1 MGEKSYFILPP
12 SFWGSA
18 GHCWHFLT
26 CTQKHHSCLCD
37 MFTCGIFLCAC
48 VSPKSPLHKETSP
61 VRFGVHPTAAW
72 GLPPWLSGKEL
83 VCNARDAGDADSIP
97 GSGRSPGEGNG
108 NPLEYSCLENP
119 TDRGA
124 WRVTVHGV
132 SKSQTRLSN

>member
-1 MGEKSYFILPP
+1 MHNTGCLGLVHWDDPEGWNGE
-12 SFWGSA
+12 G
-18 GHCWHFLT
+18 GG
-26 CTQKHHSCLCD
+26 

-119 TDRGA
+119 MDKEA
-124 WRVTVHGV
+124 WRATVHG
-132 SKSQTRLSN
+132 SQRLRHN